1 MIFGAIDIGSNAVRL
16 LLADVTEYDGYV
28 HIKKLSLTRVP
39 VRLGSTVFETG
50 VISELKEER
59 LSKTMK
65 AFAYLMDVYEV
76 KDHMVCATS
85 AMREADNSA
94 EVITRVKQSSGIEID
109 VIDGQ
114 READLI
120 FSTFETQDIDLT
132 KTYLYIDVGGGS
144 TEVTLLK
151 GGKRV
156 EARSFQIGTVRIM
169 KRKVTEEAWE
179 EMRAWVRKITAN
191 ERDVIAIGTGGNI
204 NRMAKLDGLKFG
216 EYMTLERLKRIH
228 ADIKVMSFKER
239 VRKLRMRSD
248 RADVVVP
255 AGDIYLQIL
264 ETAEIQNMSIPKVGL
279 SDGMVLSLYH
289 KHVAIQKN

>member
-1 MIFGAIDIGSNAVRL
+1 MRFAAIDIGSNAVRL
-16 LLADVTEYDGYV
+16 LIADVSDYDGYV
-28 HIKKLSLTRVP
+28 HVKKLSLTRVP

-50 VISELKEER
+50 VINEDKQDK

-65 AFAYLMDVYEV
+65 AFAYLMEVYQVE
-76 KDHMVCATS
+76 DHMVCATS
-85 AMREADNSA
+85 AMREAQNAA
-94 EVITRVKQSSGIEID
+94 EVIAEIKEFSGIEIN

-120 FSTFETQDIDLT
+120 FSTFETQEIDLS

-151 GGKRV
+151 GGERMAAK
-156 EARSFQIGTVRIM
+156 SFKIGTVRIM
-169 KRKVTEEAWE
+169 KDKVTPEAWDE
-179 EMRAWVRKITAN
+179 LRAWVKDITSN

-216 EYMTLERLKRIH
+216 EFMTFERLSGIH
-228 ADIKVMSFKER
+228 AEIKQMSFNDR
-239 VRKLRMRSD
+239 IQKLRMRAD

-255 AGDIYLQIL
+255 AGEIYLQIL
-264 ETAEIQNMSIPKVGL
+264 ETAGINKMSIPKVGL

-289 KHVAIQKN
+289 KHMPVQVD

>member
-39 VRLGSTVFETG
+39 IRLGASVFESG
-50 VISELKEER
+50 EISEVKLDK

-65 AFAYLMDVYEV
+65 AFNYLMEVYQV

-85 AMREADNSA
+85 AMREAKNSKEIIA
-94 EVITRVKQSSGIEID
+94 KIKDYSGIEIN

-120 FSTFETQDIDLT
+120 FSTFETQNIDPS
-132 KTYLYIDVGGGS
+132 KNYLYIDVGGGS

-151 GGKRV
+151 GGQRV
-156 EARSFQIGTVRIM
+156 AAKSFKIGTVRII
-169 KRKVTEEAWE
+169 KRRVLPEAWE
-179 EMRAWVRKITAN
+179 EMSEWVKEVTAN
-191 ERDVIAIGTGGNI
+191 EGEVIAIGTGGNI
-204 NRMAKLDGLKFG
+204 NRMAKLSGMAFG
-216 EYMTLERLKRIH
+216 EYMTRERLVEIH
-228 ADIKVMSFKER
+228 GKIAEMSFKER
-239 VRKLRMRSD
+239 VRTLRMRSD

-255 AGDIYLQIL
+255 AGEIYLQIL
-264 ETAEIQNMSIPKVGL
+264 NTAGIDKMMIPKVGL

-289 KHVAIQKN
+289 KHNPVLVD